1 MSKKQTSIY
10 NYNQI
15 YDTLRNLKY
24 NDYMLDKRNKIH
36 NSLYQNAINLLI
48 EDVNKE
54 FTISVPP
61 TPIPTEKP
69 KDRPYRPI
77 KPTPEPKYGEA
88 TTIVGRQ
95 IVEELKRYCKYTQH
109 YDYINKKQ
117 IAEENDNT
125 VDISTIKCT
134 NCKFAHLGCSVVS
147 DNINNETFKPELYN
161 FNIENFQFIEYKDK
175 YWYNPSRVLIVFSH
189 NLIKNQNGNSIRLTL
204 GPYSLQEFWDTE
216 YIDKN
221 NIDEIVGTESPKYV
235 IEEVDYIKGKCKL
248 FDKVNMRFLYVDLN
262 SIKNLSDFQFDGIL
276 DNYDELFHI
285 KRKTHII

>member
-54 FTISVPP
+54 FTIIVPP

-77 KPTPEPKYGEA
+77 KQIPKPQYGSA
-88 TTIVGRQ
+88 TTTVGKEIVT
-95 IVEELKRYCKYTQH
+95 ELKKYCKYTQL
-109 YDYINKKQ
+109 
-117 IAEENDNT
+117 AEENGNT
-125 VDISTIKCT
+125 VDVSNIKCT
-134 NCKFAHLGCSVVS
+134 NCKFTDLGCSIIS
-147 DNINNETFKPELYN
+147 DNITNENKTYKPELYN

-221 NIDEIVGTESPKYV
+221 NIDEIVGEDSPKYV

-248 FDKVNMRFLYVDLN
+248 FDKINMRFLYVDLN
-262 SIKNLSDFQFDGIL
+262 SIKNLNDFQFDGIL